1 MRRLFLL
8 LALLAASCNNVN
20 GPFEHRKPER
30 VDDPR
35 LSIGE
40 QEREGRARLPL
51 PVESPAVGPNSG
63 IEIPGPRGRP

>member
-1 MRRLFLL
+1 MRRFVLL
-8 LALLAASCNNVN
+8 LALLTASCHNVS

-40 QEREGRARLPL
+40 QQREGRARLSL
-51 PVESPAVGPNSG
+51 PQESRDVGPNSG
-63 IEIPGPRGRP
+63 VEIPGPIQRQ